1 MKKVIVLGGGVAGMS
16 AAHELA
22 ERGFK
27 VEVYEHKEKYSGGKA
42 RSVDVPDT
50 GTDGR
55 SPLPGEHGFR
65 FFPGFYK
72 HVTDTMKRIPTE
84 KGKSVFDNLVPTET
98 ITLGRDGKRPFRVLA
113 HFPRSIKDAEFLVKS
128 ILGSHLGLSRE
139 EEKFFGER
147 VWQLMTSCKDRRID
161 EYEGL
166 GWWEYLQ
173 ANRFSETYQ
182 TLLVEGLT
190 RTLVAAK
197 AKTASTKTGGDIF
210 LQLLFNTLDPFVDT
224 DRVLNGPT
232 NDAWLIPWLKHLT
245 GKLHVNYNFGCT
257 VKEVVMGDR
266 EIDYVVYEK
275 DGQKRE
281 VSGDYYIFAVPVERM
296 APLINKKMLEVDETL
311 ESIKTLAPSV
321 SWMNGLQIYL
331 TEDVKISRGHVICSD
346 SQWAITCISQP
357 QFWPGIDLK
366 KYGNG
371 KVKGI
376 ISVDISD
383 WFNPGSNG
391 KSASECTKKAIFEE
405 VWHQLKESL
414 NDGGDGPLRDEMI
427 VDWYLDSDIV
437 ETKKP
442 YPSKVNPG
450 HEDYSFNRE
459 PLLVNR
465 VNTWELRPQAYTFID
480 NMFLASDYVKT
491 NTDLATMEGA
501 NEAARRA
508 VNAIIQRSGAKQP
521 FCEIWELHEPWFL
534 KPFRWADNRRFKK
547 GLPWHHKKSFFTK
560 VLVGIAHF
568 TLKVASLF
576 SRKKHGSK
584 TIQKY

>member
-22 ERGFK
+22 ERGFE
-27 VEVYEHKEKYSGGKA
+27 VEVYEHKEKYCGGKA
-42 RSVDVPDT
+42 RSVDVPNT

-55 SPLPGEHGFR
+55 NPLPGEHGFR

-84 KGKSVFDNLVPTET
+84 NGKSVFENLVPTDT

-113 HFPRSIKDAEFLVKS
+113 HFPRSFKDAEFLVKS
-128 ILGSHLGLSRE
+128 VLGANLGLSRE

-166 GWWEYLQ
+166 GWWEYLE
-173 ANRFSETYQ
+173 ADRFSKTYQ

-232 NDAWLIPWLKHLT
+232 NDAWLNPWLKHLT
-245 GKLHVNYNFGCT
+245 EKLHVNYNFGCT
-257 VKEVVMGDR
+257 VKEIVMGER

-275 DGQKRE
+275 DGEKRE
-281 VSGDYYIFAVPVERM
+281 VSGDYYIFSVPVERM
-296 APLINKKMLEVDETL
+296 APLINKKMLSVDETL
-311 ESIKTLAPSV
+311 KSIQTLAPSV

-346 SQWAITCISQP
+346 SEWAITCISQP
-357 QFWPGIDLK
+357 QFWPGIDLS
-366 KYGNG
+366 KYGDG

-383 WFNPGSNG
+383 WFNPGSTG
-391 KSASECTKKAIFEE
+391 KTASESTKKAIFEE
-405 VWHQLKESL
+405 VWHELKESL
-414 NDGGDGPLRDEMI
+414 NDGRDGPLRDEMVI
-427 VDWYLDSDIV
+427 DWYLDSDIV
-437 ETKKP
+437 ETEKP

-450 HEDYSFNRE
+450 HKDYSFNRE

-465 VNTWELRPQAYTFID
+465 VNTWGLRPQAYTFID
-480 NMFLASDYVKT
+480 NMFLAADYVKT

-508 VNAIIQRSGAKQP
+508 VNSIIQRSGSNQSL
-521 FCEIWELHEPWFL
+521 CEIWDLHEPWFL
-534 KPFRWADNRRFKK
+534 APFRWADKRRFEK
-547 GLPWHHKKSFFTK
+547 GLPWHHKRSFLTK
-560 VLVGIAHF
+560 ILVGIAHLF
-568 TLKVASLF
+568 LKVASLF

-584 TIQKY
+584 TVQKF